1 MREDINVKGADIELD
16 AWLISVLCQGSRVQ
30 FPAGD
35 LKEFYKYIYIYQNV
49 YLSNSRIY
57 YMHLYLQKPRFLSL
71 SLSVRQVRLKIYIPR
86 SG

>member
-35 LKEFYKYIYIYQNV
+35 LKEFYKYIYISKCISFQQS
-49 YLSNSRIY
+49 YLLHAPVFTKATVFVALIVST
-57 YMHLYLQKPRFLSL
+57 
-71 SLSVRQVRLKIYIPR
+71 
-86 SG
+86 SGSA